1 MSRMTTEPLGPPPI
15 GTVGGGRSARRSVR
29 GITLTE
35 LLIAIGIIG
44 TLVGLLIPAVAGALL
59 TAKMTQVRS
68 DLRQVGTALHQ
79 YVAERGSAPPARV
92 YCLTA
97 KRHLYWCLPKE
108 LWETGCLDGPVEDV
122 FNPGETYRYAAPGP
136 GYANDS
142 PAEIPL
148 FIPEGFPEAG
158 GSLKMHT
165 DPERSPVRWV
175 VWSVGPGG
183 PIRDFIALEAFN
195 PLDPA
200 DWYPEKPNGIICLYY
215 DGNDW
220 LYSY

>member
-1 MSRMTTEPLGPPPI
+1 MSRMTTEPPGA
-15 GTVGGGRSARRSVR
+15 GTAGAGRSARRRMR

-35 LLIAIGIIG
+35 LLIAIGIMG
-44 TLVGLLIPAVAGALL
+44 TLVGLLIPAVAEALL
-59 TAKMTQVRS
+59 TAEITQVRS

-79 YVAERGSAPPARV
+79 YIVERGSAPPARV

-108 LWETGCLDGPVEDV
+108 LWEAACLDGPVEDV

-142 PAEIPL
+142 PAQIPL

-158 GSLKMHT
+158 GSLAMYT

-200 DWYPEKPNGIICLYY
+200 GWYPQKPDGILCLYY

-220 LYSY
+220 LFSY